1 MGMQGFRLSIWWQ
14 AALFLAVAVA
24 GCHGEAPE
32 EAPLFARKISISDK
46 FYDVAAIDANH
57 ALVVGYGGKILKTD
71 DGGNSWNV
79 VPSGTDKALY
89 SIEIIDGKVG
99 WISGQDGVI
108 LHTED
113 GGGTWTRQ
121 TSGTRIYLFALD
133 FIDAQQG
140 WAVGDRAT
148 YVHTIDGGRSWQL
161 GKISTG
167 DEGLTADEALLSQD
181 PVLYDV
187 QFLDRRTGWVVGEL
201 GNIYHTTDGGR
212 TWSSQ
217 QESLLGHGIF
227 DVLDIPTF
235 FGVHFIDA
243 NNGITAGLDGKIART
258 RDGGQNWQFEKLE
271 AQVPFVDPL
280 FQPFQFPD
288 TTAWAVGAAGQ
299 VARQTSPGEP
309 WKRASLGME
318 VLTWLRGV
326 DFIDKQNGWIV
337 GGYGLILHTTDGG
350 QSWLPSVG

>member
-1 MGMQGFRLSIWWQ
+1 M
-14 AALFLAVAVA
+14 
-24 GCHGEAPE
+24 
-32 EAPLFARKISISDK
+32 
-46 FYDVAAIDANH
+46 
-57 ALVVGYGGKILKTD
+57 
-71 DGGNSWNV
+71 
-79 VPSGTDKALY
+79 
-89 SIEIIDGKVG
+89 
-99 WISGQDGVI
+99 
-108 LHTED
+108 
-113 GGGTWTRQ
+113 
-121 TSGTRIYLFALD
+121 
-133 FIDAQQG
+133 
-140 WAVGDRAT
+140 
-148 YVHTIDGGRSWQL
+148 HTIDGGRSWQL

-288 TTAWAVGAAGQ
+288 GTAWAVGAAGQ

-309 WKRASLGME
+309 WKRASAGHGGAHLAARHRLHRQAERMDRRR
-318 VLTWLRGV
+318 LRADLAYHRRRQV
-326 DFIDKQNGWIV
+326 VAAV
-337 GGYGLILHTTDGG
+337 GGLRPRRAV
-350 QSWLPSVG
+350 W